1 MNNILKSGIFLSL
14 LVSCSSYTIGKESF
28 INQLKENQVVSETK
42 NIASLGKSYPS
53 NHLKKIQCI
62 DKKGNSVFLLP
73 DKNVNFVIETND
85 SKSTTLYYDTAIL
98 EKDTIY
104 GLRSRIIGGLR
115 KIPIKDIKAVK
126 IKAEAA
132 RIEQLK

>member
-1 MNNILKSGIFLSL
+1 MKNIFTTSIFLSL
-14 LVSCSSYTIGKESF
+14 LLSCSSYNIGKESF
-28 INQLKENQVVSETK
+28 INQLKENQVIDETK
-42 NIASLGKSYPS
+42 NVSSLGKSYPS

-98 EKDTIY
+98 DKDTIY
-104 GLRSRIIGGLR
+104 GLRSRILGGLR
-115 KIPIKDIKAVK
+115 KIPIKEIKTIK

-132 RIEQLK
+132 RIEYTK